1 MSRDN
6 VPGYQRVIDAIHAD
20 IEAGRLVPGD
30 QLPTAAVL
38 AKQHEVGIT
47 TVRYAINILIV
58 LGVLRGRQG
67 VGVFIEERRDGGS
80 E

>member
-1 MSRDN
+1 MSRDS
-6 VPGYQRVIDAIHAD
+6 VPGYQRVIDAINAD

-38 AKQHEVGIT
+38 AKQHGVGIT
-47 TVRYAINILIV
+47 TVRYAINILIL
-58 LGVLRGRQG
+58 LGVVRGQQG
-67 VGVFIEERRDGGS
+67 KGVYVRERPAA